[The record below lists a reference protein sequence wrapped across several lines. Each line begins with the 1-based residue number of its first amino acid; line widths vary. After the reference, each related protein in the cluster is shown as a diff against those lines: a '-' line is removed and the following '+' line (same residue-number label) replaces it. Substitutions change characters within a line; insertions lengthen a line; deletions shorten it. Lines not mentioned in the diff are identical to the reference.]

1 MTFVWREYTE
11 ADASLADG
19 WLDEEAIRHTGLD
32 DGFGDCCQYWKEQ
45 PETLWGENMWAKM
58 FCVDGAPVGVCLL
71 AMENSVLTVSEILID
86 PMQRGKGYGSAALQ
100 ELLAEGSAIL
110 GKQILSA
117 KAVIYPDNIASQ
129 KAFKKAGFRFES
141 AHPDG
146 DAWYYR
152 YDRFS
157 FVPID
162 RRNARDILPRLFEI
176 LHGNMSVIAP
186 TGNSYTEDEALWIS
200 CIAEALEKPARQLL
214 LVMDGGAV
222 AGFFMYY
229 VNGNLWMM
237 EEIQFAPAY
246 QGSGLFRALYA
257 RLFEILPDSVE
268 YVEAYANKQNQKS
281 IAILK
286 HLGLEAVGE
295 SKNGNSYHF
304 RGRYSDLR
312 EKLQG

>member
-1 MTFVWREYTE
+1 
-11 ADASLADG
+11 
-19 WLDEEAIRHTGLD
+19 
-32 DGFGDCCQYWKEQ
+32 
-45 PETLWGENMWAKM
+45 MWAKM
-58 FCVDGAPVGVCLL
+58 FCVDGTPVGVCLL
-71 AMENSVLTVSEILID
+71 GMENSVLTVSEILID

-129 KAFKKAGFRFES
+129 KAFEKAGFRFES

-152 YDRFS
+152 YDRVS

-176 LHGNMSVIAP
+176 LHGNMRVIAP

-246 QGSGLFRALYA
+246 QGSGLFQLLYA

-281 IAILK
+281 TRILE
-286 HLGLEAVGE
+286 HLGLAVTGE
-295 SKNGNSYHF
+295 NHNGNCYHF
-304 RGRYSDLR
+304 RGRYRDLR

>member
-1 MTFVWREYTE
+1 MMFTWREYTE

-19 WLDEEAIRHTGLD
+19 WLDEAAIKLTGLD
-32 DGFGDCCQYWKEQ
+32 EGFDDCCQYWKEQ
-45 PETLWGENMWAKM
+45 PETLWGENMWAKL
-58 FCVDGAPVGVCLL
+58 FCADGTPVGVCLL
-71 AMENSVLTVSEILID
+71 AMEKGVLTVSEMLMD
-86 PMQRGKGYGSAALQ
+86 PKQRGKGYGSAALQ
-100 ELLAEGSAIL
+100 ELLAEGNAIL

-129 KAFKKAGFRFES
+129 RAFVKAGFRFEK

-162 RRNARDILPRLFEI
+162 RRNARNILPRLFEV
-176 LHGNMSVIAP
+176 LHSNMSVIAP
-186 TGNSYTEDEALWIS
+186 TGNSYMEDEELWVS
-200 CIAEALEKPARQLL
+200 CIAEALEKSARQLL
-214 LVMDGGAV
+214 LVMDGEAV

-229 VNGNLWMM
+229 VNGDLWMM

-257 RLFEILPDSVE
+257 HLLEILPDSVK

-281 IAILK
+281 IGILT
-286 HLGLEAVGE
+286 HLGLAVMGE
-295 SKNGNSYHF
+295 NKNGNSYHF
-304 RGRYSDLR
+304 RGRYSDLK
-312 EKLQG
+312 ESLT